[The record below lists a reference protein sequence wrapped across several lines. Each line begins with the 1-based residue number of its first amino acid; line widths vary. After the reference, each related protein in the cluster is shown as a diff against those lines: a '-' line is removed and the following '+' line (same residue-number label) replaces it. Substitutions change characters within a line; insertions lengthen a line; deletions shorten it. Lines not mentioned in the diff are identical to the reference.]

1 LVTPW
6 LSGAPLD
13 KHKSGANRLDLSNF
27 RRLLLH
33 TDVYTF
39 GVLRMFALVLIA
51 AGALGVCG
59 WYCFVRDPV
68 RARAYA
74 QSRCFQEKVG
84 DFKNHILTLERHSD
98 EYCAVFSD
106 NEWVKLKETLNRL
119 ELVDVDV
126 QHHLSTRD
134 FPQAIAILER
144 VNSPIS
150 ASSPIDQVD
159 QEIQHIEELINWQRT
174 VHGMLKKVVS
184 NLEVAATATKV
195 LSKARPVGTPR
206 PTLVT
211 LADIKKVLLEDE
223 EIQKMSRQ

>member
-1 LVTPW
+1 M
-6 LSGAPLD
+6 D
-13 KHKSGANRLDLSNF
+13 KHKNASIRLDLSNV
-27 RRLLLH
+27 RRLALH

-39 GVLRMFALVLIA
+39 GVLLMFALVLIA

-74 QSRCFQEKVG
+74 QSRCFLEKVG
-84 DFKNHILTLERHSD
+84 DLRNHIFTLEKHSD

-134 FPQAIAILER
+134 FSQAIAILER
-144 VNSPIS
+144 VNSPLN
-150 ASSPIDQVD
+150 ARSPLDQVD
-159 QEIQHIEELINWQRT
+159 QEIHHIEELINWQRT

-184 NLEVAATATKV
+184 NLEVAATATKD
-195 LSKARPVGTPR
+195 LSKARPIGSPR

>member
-1 LVTPW
+1 MLN
-6 LSGAPLD
+6 
-13 KHKSGANRLDLSNF
+13 KHKNAANRSDLSTF
-27 RRLLLH
+27 RRFSSH
-33 TDVYTF
+33 TDVYIF

-74 QSRCFQEKVG
+74 QSRCFQEKIS
-84 DFKNHILTLERHSD
+84 DFRSHIYTLEKHSD

-119 ELVDVDV
+119 ELVNDDVEH
-126 QHHLSTRD
+126 QLATREYSQALS
-134 FPQAIAILER
+134 ILQR
-144 VNSPIS
+144 VNSPIN
-150 ASSPIDQVD
+150 ASSPLDQVD

-184 NLEVAATATKV
+184 NLEVAATATRDI
-195 LSKARPVGTPR
+195 SKARPITSPR

-223 EIQKMSRQ
+223 ELQKMSRQ